1 MLNRMSVFSLFLFLK
16 RMNGTA
22 DNTHIL
28 YSEWGYSACIAPD
41 AWLGIHAES
50 FVHTTWHGVII
61 YLCLCRCSCRTV
73 AYISY
78 VNGMHACVCAT
89 ACLLLVG
96 TNLGNPPQ
104 LLSRVLPLSPCF
116 IDLGVCMCYFATTIA
131 ILDSDLSGH
140 VSAVCV
146 CLMNHSVRASTQQA
160 SIHIQT
166 YMHIY
171 CLLLL
176 SHMSAQHSVMPI
188 IYRITMALNGFQCIR
203 MCVCVRAMPVYS
215 SYVNVKVFGLFIRRS
230 TNRPTNRQA
239 DRLTHTHTLKHP
251 YL

>member
-1 MLNRMSVFSLFLFLK
+1 MPPPILYPSNQWIQSDIVCFTVFIFFYKFFLLMLNGMSVFLLFLFLK
-16 RMNGTA
+16 RMNRTA

-28 YSEWGYSACIAPD
+28 HTEWGYSACIAPD

-78 VNGMHACVCAT
+78 VNGMHGCVCAT

-104 LLSRVLPLSPCF
+104 LLSRVLPLSPCC

-131 ILDSDLSGH
+131 ILDSDSSGH
-140 VSAVCV
+140 VSSVCV
-146 CLMNHSVRASTQQA
+146 C
-160 SIHIQT
+160 
-166 YMHIY
+166 
-171 CLLLL
+171 
-176 SHMSAQHSVMPI
+176 
-188 IYRITMALNGFQCIR
+188 
-203 MCVCVRAMPVYS
+203 VCV
-215 SYVNVKVFGLFIRRS
+215 SYESFSARVNTTG
-230 TNRPTNRQA
+230 
-239 DRLTHTHTLKHP
+239 
-251 YL
+251 